1 MRGLISYARDEEV
14 HNDNEYVNGERVLAS
29 DGIYCT
35 TTDAYFQMREVQ
47 RLHGKDKN
55 EIQALHVIQSF
66 DDEQFNIN
74 DPSSPE
80 RALEVSRLSNEQAY
94 PNNQVAMYVQAD
106 GKGQKVHVHSIVNIS
121 DLDGRTL
128 NGNERSYYYASEYT
142 DKAMIELGYT
152 PLDAEKRQRNYT
164 PKDKVNKGSLFASN
178 RVLEEKMQQG
188 MTEEE
193 ALQDALQNKKLPNTE
208 YAKIAIESTI
218 NDERVTNIEDFKD
231 VLKSDYEITYKTGAE
246 RKRKYGIY
254 EYDYLDQSLKANK
267 RSSRDKTL
275 GEDFM
280 EKSITE
286 SINNKNKE
294 ADKDVEINQ
303 PNEYEQDLNAIQF
316 EQQQQL
322 QRQIAARQ
330 HYERNSKRI
339 KDKQRTSED
348 KPRGSGKTES
358 SNRKTTANTR
368 KPRAKNREFELGD

>member
-1 MRGLISYARDEEV
+1 
-14 HNDNEYVNGERVLAS
+14 
-29 DGIYCT
+29 
-35 TTDAYFQMREVQ
+35 
-47 RLHGKDKN
+47 
-55 EIQALHVIQSF
+55 
-66 DDEQFNIN
+66 
-74 DPSSPE
+74 
-80 RALEVSRLSNEQAY
+80 
-94 PNNQVAMYVQAD
+94 
-106 GKGQKVHVHSIVNIS
+106 HVHSIVNIS

-128 NGNERSYYYASEYT
+128 NGNERSYYYAAEHT

-152 PLDAEKRQRNYT
+152 PLDAEKRQRNYI
-164 PKDKVNKGSLFASN
+164 PNDKVHKGSIFASN
-178 RVLEEKMQQG
+178 RVIEEKMQKG

-193 ALQDALQNKKLPNTE
+193 ALQEALQNKELPNTE

-218 NDERVTNIEDFKD
+218 NDERVTNIDEFKE
-231 VLKSDYEITYKTGAE
+231 VLKNDYEITYKTGAE

-254 EYDYLDQSLKANK
+254 EYDYLDPSLKANK

-303 PNEYEQDLNAIQF
+303 PNEYEQDLNAIQL

-330 HYERNSKRI
+330 HHERNSKRI
-339 KDKQRTSED
+339 KNK
-348 KPRGSGKTES
+348 
-358 SNRKTTANTR
+358 
-368 KPRAKNREFELGD
+368 

>member
-55 EIQALHVIQSF
+55 EIKALHVIQSF

-193 ALQDALQNKKLPNTE
+193 ALQDALQNKELPNTE

-286 SINNKNKE
+286 SINNKE

-303 PNEYEQDLNAIQF
+303 PNEYEQDLNAIQL

-339 KDKQRTSED
+339 KDKQPISED
-348 KPRGSGKTES
+348 KSRITRKTEPS
-358 SNRKTTANTR
+358 DRKT
-368 KPRAKNREFELGD
+368 RAKNRGFELGD

>member
-55 EIQALHVIQSF
+55 EIKALHVIQSF

-188 MTEEE
+188 MTEKE
-193 ALQDALQNKKLPNTE
+193 ALQDALQNKELPNTE

-303 PNEYEQDLNAIQF
+303 PNEYEQDLNAIQL

-368 KPRAKNREFELGD
+368 KPRAKDRGFELGD

>member
-193 ALQDALQNKKLPNTE
+193 ALQDALQNKELPNTE

-303 PNEYEQDLNAIQF
+303 PNEYEQDLNAIQL

-339 KDKQRTSED
+339 KDKQRD
-348 KPRGSGKTES
+348 
-358 SNRKTTANTR
+358 RKSVV
-368 KPRAKNREFELGD
+368 

>member
-303 PNEYEQDLNAIQF
+303 PNEYEQDLNAIQL

>member
-94 PNNQVAMYVQAD
+94 PNNQVVMYVQAD

-303 PNEYEQDLNAIQF
+303 PNEYEQDLNAIQL

>member
-14 HNDNEYVNGERVLAS
+14 HNNNEYVNGERVLAS

-47 RLHGKDKN
+47 RLYGKDKN

-66 DDEQFNIN
+66 DDNQFNIE
-74 DPSSPE
+74 DPTAPE

-128 NGNERSYYYASEYT
+128 NWNERSYYYAAEHT

-152 PLDAEKRQRNYT
+152 PLDAEKRQRDYT
-164 PKDKVNKGSLFASN
+164 PKDKVNKGSIFASN
-178 RVLEEKMQQG
+178 RVIEEKMQKG
-188 MTEEE
+188 MTEEQALQE
-193 ALQDALQNKKLPNTE
+193 ALQSKELPNTE

-218 NDERVTNIEDFKD
+218 NDERVTNIDTFKE
-231 VLKSDYEITYKTGAE
+231 VLKNDYEITYKTGAE

-280 EKSITE
+280 EKEIIK
-286 SINNKNKE
+286 SINNKE
-294 ADKDVEINQ
+294 ADKTSTQSNLSNSNKYNDKSQQDNTMKEI
-303 PNEYEQDLNAIQF
+303 LNALKTSNELMKNHQ
-316 EQQQQL
+316 ESLENQRKATENQQQT
-322 QRQIAARQ
+322 I
-330 HYERNSKRI
+330 ERVEQKLEALNTETK
-339 KDKQRTSED
+339 KDSY
-348 KPRGSGKTES
+348 
-358 SNRKTTANTR
+358 N
-368 KPRAKNREFELGD
+368 

>member
-55 EIQALHVIQSF
+55 EIKALHVIQSF

-193 ALQDALQNKKLPNTE
+193 ALQDALQNKELPNTE

-303 PNEYEQDLNAIQF
+303 PNEYEQDLNAIQL

-339 KDKQRTSED
+339 KDKQPISED
-348 KPRGSGKTES
+348 KSRITRKTEPS
-358 SNRKTTANTR
+358 DRKT
-368 KPRAKNREFELGD
+368 RAKNRGFELGD